1 MVRLLAN
8 GRNIVDQPLPTLL
21 DVTCC
26 VHLHT
31 LLHVVV
37 CCCAKF
43 ETGQTFQ
50 PTTPNTSFLLRDR
63 RSVAQQCWIRLRS
76 SSNIV
81 GATHAH
87 YAWFTKSYGLYP
99 SQYALQVPTLLE
111 AVASVCA
118 PVPTRTQGW
127 GFVCLC
133 CPWGRAFDWSC
144 SPGGGDIWIFLRP
157 TWRYLTADL
166 GEKDWDGTS
175 VSHFHASRMR
185 RTVWKDQEVMEA
197 NENKRRLSGFH
208 CFVFKFR
215 LF

>member
-1 MVRLLAN
+1 MVRLRAN

-99 SQYALQVPTLLE
+99 SHYALQVPTLLG
-111 AVASVCA
+111 AVAFVCA
-118 PVPTRTQGW
+118 PVLGVVAC
-127 GFVCLC
+127 VCWKRSANGCNNSQQCWDLQC
-133 CPWGRAFDWSC
+133 IVRKIQPIRLWRPCVLSVRGPNNVGRAANGSN
-144 SPGGGDIWIFLRP
+144 IVALRFSDHE
-157 TWRYLTADL
+157 T
-166 GEKDWDGTS
+166 K
-175 VSHFHASRMR
+175 
-185 RTVWKDQEVMEA
+185 
-197 NENKRRLSGFH
+197 
-208 CFVFKFR
+208 
-215 LF
+215 

>member
-1 MVRLLAN
+1 MVRLRAN

-26 VHLHT
+26 VHLHI

-50 PTTPNTSFLLRDR
+50 LTTPNTSLLLRDR

-99 SQYALQVPTLLE
+99 SHYSLQVPTLLRD
-111 AVASVCA
+111 VASVCT
-118 PVPTRTQGW
+118 PVPTRMQQ
-127 GFVCLC
+127 L
-133 CPWGRAFDWSC
+133 
-144 SPGGGDIWIFLRP
+144 P
-157 TWRYLTADL
+157 TLLARQCRGLL
-166 GEKDWDGTS
+166 
-175 VSHFHASRMR
+175 
-185 RTVWKDQEVMEA
+185 
-197 NENKRRLSGFH
+197 
-208 CFVFKFR
+208 R
-215 LF
+215 LFARSLILQLLPLNIFFQWPSLLS

>member
-1 MVRLLAN
+1 MVRLRAN

-21 DVTCC
+21 NVTCC

-99 SQYALQVPTLLE
+99 SHYALQVPTLL
-111 AVASVCA
+111 AQQC
-118 PVPTRTQGW
+118 RG
-127 GFVCLC
+127 L
-133 CPWGRAFDWSC
+133 
-144 SPGGGDIWIFLRP
+144 LRP
-157 TWRYLTADL
+157 FARSLILQLLPLNIFFQWTSLLSWCLIFPFTIFPFLLKNSSLLTLHTRILFAFHSFKKVCFFHWSPPHSFQSKKYRLTW
-166 GEKDWDGTS
+166 DWKFLYRKL
-175 VSHFHASRMR
+175 V
-185 RTVWKDQEVMEA
+185 
-197 NENKRRLSGFH
+197 ENTN
-208 CFVFKFR
+208 
-215 LF
+215 